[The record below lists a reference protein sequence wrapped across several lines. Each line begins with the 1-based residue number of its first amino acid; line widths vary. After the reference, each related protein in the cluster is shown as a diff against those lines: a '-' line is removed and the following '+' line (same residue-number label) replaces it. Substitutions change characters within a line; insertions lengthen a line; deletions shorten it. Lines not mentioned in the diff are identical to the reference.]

1 MLIQERK
8 INWSQLSKD
17 IGGRYLLHRESIV
30 WLVPFML
37 VISVLSSGTV
47 VTDPELVAPTVLQRY
62 SGLLVAN
69 TFSILLCWLYIELVD
84 RTFFKNKVDKAINIF
99 WVLAFGAS
107 LGFLKGYTTGVFSW
121 LVGSETDFDSAI
133 SSRIYQTTLLGIW
146 TVPLVAIVAATFAR
160 YQQERQLLLSEKVE
174 SALRGPVDLLSE
186 ETSGELSAFI
196 TKSKEELATFRND
209 MEVSDRNKQIAQKL
223 RDLVEQGLRPISH
236 KIWDN
241 ESRGAAS
248 FSLLELSKVALRTRP
263 FPLRIIAAGFTLGLL
278 PIHLAAY
285 DLMEALARTVIMVL
299 VTIAIFA
306 SVKLIKP
313 KTIKQ
318 VFAVFWLANFL
329 AASLGPIAADL
340 VLQTPILVERFPAWL
355 ALLLW
360 LAQLSFFASVA
371 SEVIN
376 SRAEIRTQLLELV
389 GEAGLESQVRMAI
402 SKLNNR
408 ELAQYVH
415 GNLQNRLLSSALKL
429 ESENLSR
436 DQVIA
441 QLNEV
446 EALLDGALSDYRSAS
461 IETLDFQLNEITKR
475 WAGFV
480 KLNIQN
486 QLSSSSLSKETVKAI
501 VQVVSEAVSN
511 SVRHGLAK
519 SLSVTI
525 GNSSPGI
532 SSFIEITIKDD
543 GLGPRSGKAG
553 LGTELFT
560 AISGGSWS
568 ITQLREGGTELKLR
582 IKP

>member
-1 MLIQERK
+1 
-8 INWSQLSKD
+8 
-17 IGGRYLLHRESIV
+17 
-30 WLVPFML
+30 ML

-278 PIHLAAY
+278 PINLAAY
-285 DLMEALARTVIMVL
+285 DLVEALIRTAMMVL